1 MNHDLTE
8 FIETRHY
15 LFEWNTAENLKS
27 FLTDL
32 KKTSKS
38 IKTFRGN
45 IGEIY
50 VSIKGIFDGSDVLNI
65 GTTEDIIYGTYRKSM
80 KILKEYDR
88 KPSPQR
94 YFKGDWVTVL

>member
-1 MNHDLTE
+1 MKHDLND

-15 LFEWNTAENLKS
+15 LFEWSTPETLKS
-27 FLTDL
+27 FLEDL

-50 VSIKGIFDGSDVLNI
+50 ISVKGVFDGSDVLNI
-65 GTTEDIIYGTYRKSM
+65 ETTEDILNNWRKKGM
-80 KILKEYDR
+80 KRLREYER

-94 YFKGDWVTVL
+94 SFRGDWVTVL

>member
-1 MNHDLTE
+1 MKHNLND

-15 LFEWNTAENLKS
+15 LFEWSTSETLKA
-27 FLTDL
+27 FLDDL

-65 GTTEDIIYGTYRKSM
+65 ETTEDIIYQYAKKGM
-80 KILKEYDR
+80 KRLREYER

-94 YFKGDWVTVL
+94 SFRGDWVSVL

>member
-1 MNHDLTE
+1 MNHDLTK

-15 LFEWNTAENLKS
+15 LFEWNTAENLEA
-27 FLTDL
+27 FLANL
-32 KKTSKS
+32 KNTSKE

-50 VSIKGIFDGSDVLNI
+50 ISVTGIFDGSDILDI
-65 GTTEDIIYGTYRKSM
+65 ETTECIIHQYTKKGM
-80 KILKEYDR
+80 KKLREYER

-94 YFKGDWVTVL
+94 FFSSDWITVL

>member
-1 MNHDLTE
+1 MEYNLND

-15 LFEWNTAENLKS
+15 LFEWSTSETLKA
-27 FLTDL
+27 FLDDL

-38 IKTFRGN
+38 IKTFRGKV
-45 IGEIY
+45 GEIY
-50 VSIKGIFDGSDVLNI
+50 VSINGIFDGSDILNI
-65 GTTEDIIYGTYRKSM
+65 ETTEDIIYGTYRKSM